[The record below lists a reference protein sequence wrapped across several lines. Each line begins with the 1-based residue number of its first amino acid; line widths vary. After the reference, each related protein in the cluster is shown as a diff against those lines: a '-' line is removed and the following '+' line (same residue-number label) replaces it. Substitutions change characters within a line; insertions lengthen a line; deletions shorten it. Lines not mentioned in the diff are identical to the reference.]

1 MPTKSALYKAAVVQI
16 VSLPYL
22 LILRT
27 DQEHCKNCTVIFC
40 INLYLFSFFKRLQI
54 KNDLCYNWSG
64 CNVNN
69 HRHFYGV
76 MYGCMLI
83 INLFNT
89 QQKCPFDLIL
99 LQQSKCLLIKSS
111 GVFNVYQHN
120 FNTSHRLF
128 SFQLCKFILTQPT
141 KIVVYIIFDCS
152 IKSSGILPQF
162 LLAG

>member
-1 MPTKSALYKAAVVQI
+1 MIFLMPTKSALYKAAVVQI

-120 FNTSHRLF
+120 QHRLF
-128 SFQLCKFILTQPT
+128 SFQQSCANSF
-141 KIVVYIIFDCS
+141 
-152 IKSSGILPQF
+152 LPSQQKLWF
-162 LLAG
+162 T